1 MKRTLSI
8 LLAVMM
14 LLSVAACNNA
24 PASKKLTRGT
34 WTGDEY
40 ANEFAGVRFTMPE
53 GFVKLSDEE
62 LSEALSEA
70 LSLGQ
75 EFIDATEDELKL
87 AELNTVYDAMVQ
99 DPSTGVN
106 VIIMFEKVT
115 SIQGGD
121 KMTAEEYVSI
131 LTEQLKSQTSFNYEI
146 GEAKTEEFC
155 GEEYVTFEAEMVDY
169 ETFQK
174 MYVRKIGNYFA
185 GFTFSGSAVA
195 ETGYQTLIDAFQ
207 AY

>member
-62 LSEALSEA
+62 LSEALS
-70 LSLGQ
+70 LGQ

-87 AELNTVYDAMVQ
+87 AMAERGAEEMTAGAHRLSWKV
-99 DPSTGVN
+99 
-106 VIIMFEKVT
+106 VT
-115 SIQGGD
+115 SIRID
-121 KMTAEEYVSI
+121 TAA
-131 LTEQLKSQTSFNYEI
+131 LKRTLPEI
-146 GEAKTEEFC
+146 A
-155 GEEYVTFEAEMVDY
+155 A
-169 ETFQK
+169 
-174 MYVRKIGNYFA
+174 R
-185 GFTFSGSAVA
+185 FTKESRACRF
-195 ETGYQTLIDAFQ
+195 TIN
-207 AY
+207 

>member
-14 LLSVAACNNA
+14 LLSVAACNNT
-24 PASKKLTRGT
+24 PASPKLTRGT

-40 ANEFAGVRFTMPE
+40 ANEFAGIRFTIPD

-62 LSEALSEA
+62 LSEA

-115 SIQGGD
+115 SCLL
-121 KMTAEEYVSI
+121 Y
-131 LTEQLKSQTSFNYEI
+131 TSR
-146 GEAKTEEFC
+146 C
-155 GEEYVTFEAEMVDY
+155 V
-169 ETFQK
+169 
-174 MYVRKIGNYFA
+174 
-185 GFTFSGSAVA
+185 
-195 ETGYQTLIDAFQ
+195 
-207 AY
+207 